1 MNTTYDLY
9 REIKRLDT
17 GTPDD
22 RIWLVIDAAIED
34 AYHISPKDRAPVAE
48 EILPDA
54 LYDRIL
60 EVFIE
65 IKEEN
70 ETQEE
75 MLKELEE
82 REAEKLEKEMETA
95 GDKYI
100 DLLFNLERDEEN
112 EENYRS

>member
-1 MNTTYDLY
+1 MKTTYDLF
-9 REIKRLDT
+9 RKIKSLNT

-34 AYHISPKDRAPVAE
+34 AFHISPEDRAPVAE
-48 EILPDA
+48 EFLPDE

-70 ETQEE
+70 ETQKE

-100 DLLFNLERDEEN
+100 DLFFNLERGEAK
-112 EENYRS
+112 

>member
-1 MNTTYDLY
+1 MNTTYVLY

-34 AYHISPKDRAPVAE
+34 AYHISPEDRAPVAE
-48 EILPDA
+48 EFLPDE

-70 ETQEE
+70 ETQKE
-75 MLKELEE
+75 MLKEQIE
-82 REAEKLEKEMETA
+82 REMENS
-95 GDKYI
+95 G
-100 DLLFNLERDEEN
+100 R
-112 EENYRS
+112 

>member
-9 REIKRLDT
+9 LEIKRLDT

-34 AYHISPKDRAPVAE
+34 AYHISPEDRAPVAE
-48 EILPDA
+48 EFLPDE
-54 LYDRIL
+54 LYGRIL

-70 ETQEE
+70 KTQEE

-82 REAEKLEKEMETA
+82 REAKKLEREMEKS
-95 GDKYI
+95 G
-100 DLLFNLERDEEN
+100 R
-112 EENYRS
+112 